1 MNKTLLILSLL
12 YFSCSIAL
20 NQKPATETPGNP
32 SSDLPQLLHNIE
44 LKWMPTETI
53 TSTDST
59 KLKTLGKHTFKINT
73 FSDCRENSAEIGKNV
88 EKESAKTVS
97 TSTDIGAW
105 CSDCFGVKLRD
116 CGISVITDSANFT
129 IDGCVNKFYV
139 TEGKMYSGEIE
150 IAFTV
155 TNTTSNEKWSTVI
168 SGGYELWGKSY
179 KADNY
184 VQCFSNSLMI
194 IIDSFLSNPKFS
206 QER

>member
-20 NQKPATETPGNP
+20 NQKPSTETPGN
-32 SSDLPQLLHNIE
+32 SSPDLPLVLHDIE

-59 KLKTLGKHTFKINT
+59 KLKSLMKHTFKINT
-73 FSDCRENSAEIGKNV
+73 FSNCRENTTEIGKNI
-88 EKESAKTVS
+88 EKENVRTVS
-97 TSTDIGAW
+97 TTTDVGAW
-105 CSDCFGVKLRD
+105 CSESFGVKLRD
-116 CGISVITDSANFT
+116 CGISVIADSANFT
-129 IDGCVNKFYV
+129 VDGCVKKFYV
-139 TEGKMYSGEIE
+139 TESKMYAGEIE

-155 TNTTSNEKWSTVI
+155 TNTSNGEKWSTTI

-179 KADNY
+179 KAENY
-184 VQCFSNSLMI
+184 VQCFSNALMI

-206 QER
+206 